1 MALKREVI
9 KAIQVGMLL
18 IGLIAILSGCT
29 IPPYENDTPPDIFQQ
44 QDLNI

>member
-1 MALKREVI
+1 MKREVI
-9 KAIQVGMLL
+9 KAIQVGILL
-18 IGLIAILSGCT
+18 AGLIAILSGCT